1 MMRLFIVLL
10 SITFCIQIGAQG
22 SVSNGLLDQVEILIS
37 QARSVEADSI
47 LQKIDKSVI
56 ANDSCEFIIRYNYL
70 LGLAQFNHGNYEKA
84 LKDLM
89 LSLSELDI
97 RKDWDCEKYL
107 KTAYLISSS
116 YFNLG
121 KYEESKEFINK
132 SLIKSSSFWNACI
145 FSKMMYQLLLRIYEK
160 LDGSPYE
167 IEHIHNEIQLIAI
180 NIYASDPQNKDGEE
194 IKNNFMYWFN
204 KDSDIGSND
213 YSQVA
218 FGKAAYLRTIKEFDE
233 AIRLYEFVRRNVAD
247 DDEIKPIVYE
257 SLLQMY
263 AETSNNDSIESVLL
277 DYLSYSDKHNLG
289 KDTFTECMVVA
300 NILLNRGNYGLSQM
314 YYERVNNYLNQNKDI
329 DDWKSKKEA
338 VLSWLIWNYR
348 SLGKNNEI
356 LGCCEEYEKLSE
368 SFNYE
373 EICFIK
379 YQEGYALLGL
389 ENYERAIHVLNDLV
403 MATKEQGQEKSEENV
418 RANQLLGICFSKTDD
433 STKSI
438 ECLTTA
444 IETYSSINMD
454 DESVLASLYYTLGKE
469 YHKQNQSAQA
479 LSYLEKSAAIQNNIF
494 GETNEYTKQLI
505 EECKKH

>member
-194 IKNNFMYWFN
+194 IKNNFM
-204 KDSDIGSND
+204 
-213 YSQVA
+213 
-218 FGKAAYLRTIKEFDE
+218 
-233 AIRLYEFVRRNVAD
+233 
-247 DDEIKPIVYE
+247 
-257 SLLQMY
+257 
-263 AETSNNDSIESVLL
+263 
-277 DYLSYSDKHNLG
+277 
-289 KDTFTECMVVA
+289 
-300 NILLNRGNYGLSQM
+300 
-314 YYERVNNYLNQNKDI
+314 
-329 DDWKSKKEA
+329 
-338 VLSWLIWNYR
+338 
-348 SLGKNNEI
+348 
-356 LGCCEEYEKLSE
+356 
-368 SFNYE
+368 
-373 EICFIK
+373 
-379 YQEGYALLGL
+379 
-389 ENYERAIHVLNDLV
+389 
-403 MATKEQGQEKSEENV
+403 
-418 RANQLLGICFSKTDD
+418 
-433 STKSI
+433 
-438 ECLTTA
+438 
-444 IETYSSINMD
+444 
-454 DESVLASLYYTLGKE
+454 
-469 YHKQNQSAQA
+469 
-479 LSYLEKSAAIQNNIF
+479 
-494 GETNEYTKQLI
+494 
-505 EECKKH
+505 